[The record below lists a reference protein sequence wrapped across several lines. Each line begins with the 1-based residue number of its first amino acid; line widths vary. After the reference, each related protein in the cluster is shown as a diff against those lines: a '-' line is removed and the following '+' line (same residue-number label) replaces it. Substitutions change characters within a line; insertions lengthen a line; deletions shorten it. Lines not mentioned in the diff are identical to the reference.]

1 METCRNGDAE
11 IYSVRK
17 GDRELMLIGLM
28 LLILDVYNN
37 ISIDDTYIYCA
48 VVIILFYVFI
58 SAHKVLSLILFP
70 KSF

>member
-11 IYSVRK
+11 IYLVRK

>member
-1 METCRNGDAE
+1 
-11 IYSVRK
+11 
-17 GDRELMLIGLM
+17 M